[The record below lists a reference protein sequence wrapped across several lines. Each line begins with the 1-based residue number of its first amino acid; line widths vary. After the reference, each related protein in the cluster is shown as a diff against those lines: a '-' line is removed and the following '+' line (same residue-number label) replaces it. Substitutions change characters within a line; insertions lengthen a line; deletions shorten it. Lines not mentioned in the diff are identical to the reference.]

1 MTSTHAR
8 TERPSTGAQGAL
20 SLVERRA
27 PGTPPSSG
35 RARTLEGSDRA
46 IRVVLSDDECLFR
59 ASLRQL
65 LAVPAA
71 VIKDVYGV
79 DVGAGFEV
87 VGEAGSG
94 EDTVRV
100 VQSVRPSLL
109 LLDLSMPRMSG
120 LEALRELGTC
130 CHGMRTILLAGTI
143 ERTQLLTAVHLGVQ
157 GLLLKDV
164 TTEVLFEAI
173 MCVMAGRYWLG
184 QALVSDLVE
193 TVRPLIESSGAAGGR
208 LAYGLTPRERQV
220 LTMVAGG
227 CSNKEIALQC
237 GISAQTIKHHLT
249 RMFGKLGV
257 NNRLELAMIAAER
270 GLVQAVE
277 SGPQPEP
284 VRMTEKPVAVP
295 YL

>member
-1 MTSTHAR
+1 MSLTSAPTR
-8 TERPSTGAQGAL
+8 TERA
-20 SLVERRA
+20 V
-27 PGTPPSSG
+27 
-35 RARTLEGSDRA
+35 
-46 IRVVLSDDECLFR
+46 RVVLSDDECLFR

-65 LAVPAA
+65 LAVPAP

-100 VQSVRPSLL
+100 VRSVRPALL

-120 LEALRELGTC
+120 LEALRELGAC
-130 CHGMRTILLAGTI
+130 REGLRTILLAGTI
-143 ERTQLLTAVHLGVQ
+143 DRTQLLTAVHLGVQ

-184 QALVSDLVE
+184 QTLVSDLME
-193 TVRPLIESSGAAGGR
+193 TVRPLIESSGAGGR
-208 LAYGLTPRERQV
+208 HAYGLTPRERQV
-220 LTMVAGG
+220 LTMVASG
-227 CSNKEIALQC
+227 CSNKEIAHQC

-249 RMFGKLGV
+249 RMFDKLGV
-257 NNRLELAMIAAER
+257 SNRLELAMIATER
-270 GLVQAVE
+270 GLVQAVDSE
-277 SGPQPEP
+277 PPEQPARVPQARAAIP
-284 VRMTEKPVAVP
+284 
-295 YL
+295 

>member
-1 MTSTHAR
+1 MFVTSAPTR
-8 TERPSTGAQGAL
+8 TERA
-20 SLVERRA
+20 V
-27 PGTPPSSG
+27 
-35 RARTLEGSDRA
+35 
-46 IRVVLSDDECLFR
+46 RVVLADDECLFR

-100 VQSVRPSLL
+100 VRSVRPALL

-120 LEALRELGTC
+120 LEALRELGPC
-130 CHGMRTILLAGTI
+130 RDGVRTILLAGTI
-143 ERTQLLTAVHLGVQ
+143 DRTQLLTAVHLGVH

-184 QALVSDLVE
+184 QTLVSDLLE
-193 TVRPLIESSGAAGGR
+193 TVRPLIESSGAPGGR

-220 LTMVAGG
+220 LTMVASG
-227 CSNKEIALQC
+227 CSNKEIAQQC
-237 GISAQTIKHHLT
+237 GISTQTIKHHLT
-249 RMFGKLGV
+249 RMFDKLGV
-257 NNRLELAMIAAER
+257 SNRLELAMIATER
-270 GLVQAVE
+270 GLVQAADA
-277 SGPQPEP
+277 GPQGPPTHVPEA
-284 VRMTEKPVAVP
+284 RASIQ
-295 YL
+295 

>member
-1 MTSTHAR
+1 MALTCT
-8 TERPSTGAQGAL
+8 QG
-20 SLVERRA
+20 
-27 PGTPPSSG
+27 PGG
-35 RARTLEGSDRA
+35 RAGAAGGSDRA
-46 IRVVLSDDECLFR
+46 VRVVLADDECLFR

-79 DVGAGFEV
+79 DVGPGFEV

-94 EDTVRV
+94 EETVRV
-100 VQSVRPSLL
+100 VRSVRPALL

-130 CHGMRTILLAGTI
+130 RDNVRTILLAGTI
-143 ERTQLLTAVHLGVQ
+143 DRTQLLTAVHLGVH

-184 QALVSDLVE
+184 QTLVSDLLE
-193 TVRPLIESSGAAGGR
+193 TVRPLIESSSAAGGR
-208 LAYGLTPRERQV
+208 LSYGLTPRERQV
-220 LTMVAGG
+220 LTMVAAG
-227 CSNKEIALQC
+227 CSNKEIAGQC

-249 RMFGKLGV
+249 RMFEKLGV
-257 NNRLELAMIAAER
+257 SNRLELAMIATER
-270 GLVQAVE
+270 GLVHAAE
-277 SGPQPEP
+277 SEPQRET
-284 VRMTEKPVAVP
+284 VRMAEARPAIASIC
-295 YL
+295 